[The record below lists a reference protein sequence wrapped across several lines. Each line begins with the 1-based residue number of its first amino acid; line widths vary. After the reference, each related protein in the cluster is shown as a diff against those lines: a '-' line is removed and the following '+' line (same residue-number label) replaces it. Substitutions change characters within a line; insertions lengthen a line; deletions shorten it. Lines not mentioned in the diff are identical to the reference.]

1 MIQTHTHTS
10 TRAQSN
16 QSGSIHTTTYTVNKT
31 TSPDILLLASTNI
44 HSLTATMSSSIYAT
58 PAPSQAIERQLFDLA
73 NQVALYYAQTFHWSS
88 FHAFNAVSQ
97 ADANFESLPTD
108 GKAFWEALISFGSC
122 LGASTLIYHAL
133 RDAVANHAGP
143 EVAKYADTVQLMTC
157 AQHVSSE
164 MQYHAIVA
172 MCFRSFAFAIDHSLH
187 PTAFKV
193 PVGGEFAM
201 FAYIPLFSN
210 LGQERFKY
218 YVSDSGVYMLTMD
231 STMITYSALAFTPQ
245 YVSTTVSQIAIPA
258 ASETKPVKGGDSD
271 VLLPPRK
278 YVSVHTL
285 LNEEPKYIPS
295 APIHGKYLTT
305 AIRSRSTS
313 ASQLYSSRSLAW
325 TGSTS
330 LKARRGFP
338 ASSPSR
344 TISRIARRQF
354 TLSSNSPRRQTTSR
368 LTASSSILICCVSLL
383 RSSASR
389 VLLSMRWWRP
399 SSTSG
404 MSTGCWL

>member
-1 MIQTHTHTS
+1 
-10 TRAQSN
+10 
-16 QSGSIHTTTYTVNKT
+16 VNKT

-108 GKAFWEALISFGSC
+108 GKAIWEALISFGSC

-305 AIRSRSTS
+305 AIRIQIDFGEPALLIQIPRVDWLDKPQGAAWVSCIKSFEDHIENREATVHVIVKLS
-313 ASQLYSSRSLAW
+313 AKTDNEPTDREQQHIDMLCQLVEE
-325 TGSTS
+325 
-330 LKARRGFP
+330 F
-338 ASSPSR
+338 
-344 TISRIARRQF
+344 
-354 TLSSNSPRRQTTSR
+354 
-368 LTASSSILICCVSLL
+368 SIEGTVIDEMVE
-383 RSSASR
+383 AIFDVWDEYR
-389 VLLSMRWWRP
+389 VLVVATTVRCDSP
-399 SSTSG
+399 QAA
-404 MSTGCWL
+404 